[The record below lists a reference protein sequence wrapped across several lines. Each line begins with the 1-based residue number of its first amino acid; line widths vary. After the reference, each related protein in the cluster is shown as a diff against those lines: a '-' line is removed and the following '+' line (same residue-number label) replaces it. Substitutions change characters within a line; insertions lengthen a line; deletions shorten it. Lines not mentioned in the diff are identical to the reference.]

1 MYRCEA
7 VSPEAFV
14 QQLSCNLVNHGY
26 WFYAAARV
34 PPGKDVSA
42 VDRKLI
48 AGYGLDVSKWVQSRR
63 KAKGLAK
70 IAYLRHERFFVLL
83 ATQGEHVFFDREA
96 VKDMRREPLVFA
108 GYCIGA
114 GKGSDGRYHASVRID
129 AGQFNDVRAH
139 LLDLACRRSKE
150 NLVRVFNELRFEPY
164 ARVRRQLLR
173 LLREVNE
180 KRRTAGFEPLP
191 SSCLTLRRYPIKV
204 FRNGEAVAQ
213 LADGPL

>member
-1 MYRCEA
+1 M
-7 VSPEAFV
+7 
-14 QQLSCNLVNHGY
+14 VNHGY
-26 WFYAAARV
+26 WFYVAARV
-34 PPGKDVSA
+34 PPGKDVQS
-42 VDRKLI
+42 VDRKLV

-83 ATQGEHVFFDREA
+83 ATEGKHIFFEREA
-96 VKDMRREPLVFA
+96 VKDIRREPLVFA

-129 AGQFNDVRAH
+129 ADQFQNVREH

-150 NLVRVFNELRFEPY
+150 NLIQAFRELRFEAY

-180 KRRTAGFEPLP
+180 KRRTAGFEPVP
-191 SSCLTLRRYPIKV
+191 MTCLRLRRLPMPV
-204 FRNGEAVAQ
+204 FKPAGEMGEAAPQ
-213 LADGPL
+213 MT